1 MPRQFR
7 RRLPLRLRWSPIRY
21 LPPFP
26 LIFLCGTDRG
36 GGGFHGDLSPCFIL
50 TVYSCFLT

>member
-26 LIFLCGTDRG
+26 LIFLCGTDG
-36 GGGFHGDLSPCFIL
+36 GGGFQGELYPSFIL

>member
-36 GGGFHGDLSPCFIL
+36 GGSMEIYLPVSF
-50 TVYSCFLT
+50 